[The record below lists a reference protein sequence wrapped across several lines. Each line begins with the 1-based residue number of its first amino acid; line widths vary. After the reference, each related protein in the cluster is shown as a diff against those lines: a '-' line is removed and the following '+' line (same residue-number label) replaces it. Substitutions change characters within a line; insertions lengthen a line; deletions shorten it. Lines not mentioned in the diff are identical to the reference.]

1 MNAFDAST
9 AATLDVLVDCDDNT
23 KYYREYNAYRRESA
37 KEGRTGCAGCA
48 GCASFASFAGPLLK
62 LETEQFVF
70 YKVVRDVLRGRW
82 VVTVSE

>member
-37 KEGRTGCAGCA
+37 KEGRTGCAGCS
-48 GCASFASFAGPLLK
+48 SFAGFAGPLLK

>member
-37 KEGRTGCAGCA
+37 KEGRAGCAGCA